1 QALDF
6 VARIGK
12 TPVVVNDSRGFFTSR
27 VFSTYFEEGMAMLAE
42 GVASAL
48 LENAGRQTGMP
59 LGPLAV
65 ADEVALDLLQK
76 VIKQTRADLGSAYTP
91 PPSAPVIELF
101 VERLGRLGKKS
112 GKGFYDYTDAGRR
125 LWPGLADH
133 FPRAARQPD
142 VAAVKQRLL
151 HIQAVEA
158 VRCLAEGVVGNTT
171 DGNVASLLGWGFPPW
186 AGGVFA
192 YIDTVGVDRFV
203 ADCEALAARVGPRF
217 AVPDLL
223 KQLAGTGRKLRDAR

>member
-1 QALDF
+1 MGEAHAHGHRLRAR
-6 VARIGK
+6 VAVIAGDGIGQEVM
-12 TPVVVNDSRGFFTSR
+12 PEGLRVLEAASRRFG
-27 VFSTYFEEGMAMLAE
+27 L
-42 GVASAL
+42 
-48 LENAGRQTGMP
+48 
-59 LGPLAV
+59 
-65 ADEVALDLLQK
+65 ALDLLHK
-76 VIKQTRADLGSAYTP
+76 VITQTRADLGSAYTP

-101 VERLGRLGKKS
+101 VEKLGRLGKKS
-112 GKGFYDYTDAGRR
+112 GQGFYDYTDAGRR
-125 LWPGLADH
+125 LWPGLAEH
-133 FPRAARQPD
+133 FPRAASQPD

-158 VRCLAEGVVGNTT
+158 VRCLAEGVVANTT

-217 AVPDLL
+217 APPELL
-223 KQLAGTGRKLRDAR
+223 QQLAGTSRKLRDAR